1 MKDVMRTTCK
11 LNTLRASAAL
21 LMAFSATLNAAPD
34 AVKRGVVLYEDF
46 GAKGDG
52 KTDDHA
58 SIALAHKFANER
70 RLPVKANDAATYF
83 IGGGDTVVVIQ
94 TDAQFGKAK
103 FIIDDT
109 HVAERGNHVFEVNS
123 TLQPIRPKNVT
134 SLKLDQQKINI
145 DLPQACMVVATDA
158 NVKRFIRRGANQ
170 SAGAPQNDIFVVDKE
185 GNVDPNTPIVWDF
198 DTITDIIAYPIDE
211 KPLKITGG
219 HFTTIAN
226 KAKPEYKY
234 YGRGIAIRRS
244 NIIIDGI
251 EHHVT
256 GEGNQGA
263 PYGGFLNIQQCA
275 NVTVSNAVFTARKT
289 YRTKLGNFKK
299 KMGTYDLYLERA
311 MNVSFI
317 NCRQSNDIHDESNWG
332 IMASSFCKN
341 LIYDGCTFSRFD
353 AHQGV
358 SNATIR
364 NSTIGHAGI
373 EVIGTGT
380 LLLEN
385 TTVRSG
391 SFVNLRED
399 YGSTW
404 RGDLIIRNCI
414 FQPKGDKS
422 SPVIL
427 TGKNNGQHSHG
438 YTAHMPERITIEKLH
453 IEDTNPPADYNGP
466 AVLGNFNPGYKDTS
480 FIEKFPYKKTREVI
494 IKDVNTA
501 SGKPIRLS
509 DNPVMFRDVVAK
521 GITTK

>member
-1 MKDVMRTTCK
+1 MRMTRT
-11 LNTLRASAAL
+11 LNTLLASTAL
-21 LMAFSATLNAAPD
+21 LMVFCPVSSLSAPQE
-34 AVKRGVVLYEDF
+34 AVKRGAVWYEDF

-52 KTDDHA
+52 KTDDQA
-58 SIALAHKFANER
+58 AIAQAHQFANER
-70 RLPVKANDAATYF
+70 GLPVKANDTSTYY
-83 IGGGDTVVVIQ
+83 IGGGDTVAVIR
-94 TDAQFGKAK
+94 TDTHFGKAK

-109 HVAERGNHVFEVNS
+109 NVTDRSKNVFEVNS

-134 SLKLDQQKINI
+134 SLKADQQKINI

-158 NVKRFIRRGANQ
+158 NVKRFIRRGANR
-170 SAGAPQNDIFVVDKE
+170 SGGAPQNDIFVVDKD
-185 GNVDPNTPIVWDF
+185 GNVDPNTPIIWDF

-211 KPLKITGG
+211 KPLKIIGG
-219 HFTTIAN
+219 HFTRIAN
-226 KAKPEYKY
+226 NAKPEYKY
-234 YGRGIAIRRS
+234 FGRGIAVRRS

-275 NVTVSNAVFTARKT
+275 NITVSNAVFTARKV
-289 YRTKLGNFKK
+289 YRTRLGNVRK

-317 NCRQSNDIHDESNWG
+317 NCRQSNDIHDDSTWG

-358 SNATIR
+358 SNAIIR

-404 RGDLIIRNCI
+404 RGDFIVRNCI
-414 FQPKGDKS
+414 YQPTGENKS
-422 SPVIL
+422 PALL
-427 TGKNNGQHSHG
+427 TGRNNGQHTFG
-438 YTAHMPERITIEKLH
+438 YTAYMPERITIEKLH
-453 IEDTNPPADYNGP
+453 IEDTNPPATYNGP
-466 AVLGNFNPGYKDTS
+466 AVLGNFSPPYKDPS
-480 FIEKFPYKKTREVI
+480 FAQKFPYVKTREVS
-494 IKDVNTA
+494 VSGVTTA
-501 SGKPIRLS
+501 SGKPLRVS

-521 GITTK
+521 GFAN